1 MVRTVDEFSIF
12 ETDKYVIYPLHSR
25 LSTVDQKLIF
35 KEPPNG
41 VRKIII
47 ATSIAETS
55 ITIED
60 VVYVIDCGK
69 MKLGRF
75 DVQGNIQTLEPEW
88 VSLANAKQRRGRA
101 GRYGTICHIFPPLRF
116 DINYEEN
123 KYILSNF
130 YANDILETRLWFLQ
144 S

>member
-1 MVRTVDEFSIF
+1 MPTI
-12 ETDKYVIYPLHSR
+12 
-25 LSTVDQKLIF
+25 DQKLIF
-35 KEPPNG
+35 KEPPKG

-69 MKLGRF
+69 MKFGKF
-75 DVQGNIQTLEPEW
+75 DIQKNIKTLEPEW

-101 GRYGTICHIFPPLRF
+101 GR
-116 DINYEEN
+116 
-123 KYILSNF
+123 
-130 YANDILETRLWFLQ
+130 
-144 S
+144 

>member
-1 MVRTVDEFSIF
+1 MNFLF
-12 ETDKYVIYPLHSR
+12 LTDKYVIYPLHSR
-25 LSTVDQKLIF
+25 MPTVDQKLIF
-35 KEPPNG
+35 QEPPNG
-41 VRKIII
+41 IRKIII

-75 DVQGNIQTLEPEW
+75 DVEKNIQTLEPEW

-101 GRYGTICHIFPPLRF
+101 GRYDTTRHIVRRGLESVTKRIVHFLEFPC
-116 DINYEEN
+116 
-123 KYILSNF
+123 
-130 YANDILETRLWFLQ
+130 
-144 S
+144 

>member
-1 MVRTVDEFSIF
+1 M
-12 ETDKYVIYPLHSR
+12 P
-25 LSTVDQKLIF
+25 TVDQKLIF
-35 KEPPNG
+35 KEPPCG

-69 MKLGRF
+69 TKYGKF
-75 DVQGNIQTLEPEW
+75 DVKNNIQTLQPEW

-101 GRYGTICHIFPPLRF
+101 GRYFIF
-116 DINYEEN
+116 Y
-123 KYILSNF
+123 YIF
-130 YANDILETRLWFLQ
+130 ILQESIR
-144 S
+144 

>member
-1 MVRTVDEFSIF
+1 M
-12 ETDKYVIYPLHSR
+12 P
-25 LSTVDQKLIF
+25 TVDQKLIF
-35 KEPPNG
+35 EEPPHG

-69 MKLGRF
+69 TKFGKF
-75 DVQGNIQTLEPEW
+75 DVKNNIQTLEPEW

-101 GRYGTICHIFPPLRF
+101 GRCDTLYFTTVLYKEKDNAF
-116 DINYEEN
+116 
-123 KYILSNF
+123 SNF
-130 YANDILETRLWFLQ
+130 FI
-144 S
+144 